1 MIEVLF
7 EDNHL
12 LVVGKPSGQLVQPDP
27 SKAPGSVEDEAKAYL
42 KEKYAKPGA
51 VFVGVVHRIDR
62 RVSGVVVLAKTSKAL
77 ARLNE
82 QLREGGFEKSYLAV
96 VEAAPPKE
104 RDRLVHYLTRDQK
117 TNKSYVSAAEKE
129 GAKRAELAY
138 ELIARSDR
146 YWLLKVQLVTGRHH
160 QIRAQL
166 ASIGCPIKGDVK
178 YGARRSNAD
187 GSICL
192 HSHTLCLA
200 HPVGGERM
208 CFEAPTPVAEP
219 WKALMG
225 ATK

>member
-1 MIEVLF
+1 MEVLF

-12 LVVGKPSGQLVQPDP
+12 LVVNKPSGQLVQPDP

-42 KEKYAKPGA
+42 KQKYNKPGA

-82 QLREGGFEKSYLAV
+82 QLRDGGFEKSYLAV
-96 VEAAPPKE
+96 VEAAPPKQE
-104 RDRLVHYLTRDQK
+104 DRLIHYLSRDGK
-117 TNKSYVSAAEKE
+117 TNKSYVTVSEKE
-129 GAKRAELAY
+129 GTKRAELGY
-138 ELIARSDR
+138 KLLNKSDR
-146 YWLLKVQLVTGRHH
+146 YWLLQVQLVTGRHH

-178 YGARRSNAD
+178 YGARRTNPD

-192 HSHTLCLA
+192 HSHTLRLA
-200 HPVGGERM
+200 HPVGGERLR
-208 CFEAPTPVAEP
+208 FEAPVPDAQP
-219 WKALMG
+219 WKAL
-225 ATK
+225 AEK